1 MITPSNKDEGKSGRT
16 EVSVNSTSAKIRTLS
31 RKCFFQRDLQ
41 IIVFFL
47 LSARSYVPI
56 EFKFVSKKK
65 EQDNTNRFVIILI
78 VFKFLSWIVVLLE
91 NNAL

>member
-1 MITPSNKDEGKSGRT
+1 MREKVEERKFLLTQRALNKDTFT
-16 EVSVNSTSAKIRTLS
+16 EVLLS
-31 RKCFFQRDLQ
+31 EGSSNNW
-41 IIVFFL
+41 FFL

-56 EFKFVSKKK
+56 AFKFVSKKK

-78 VFKFLSWIVVLLE
+78 VFKFLSWIVALLE

>member
-16 EVSVNSTSAKIRTLS
+16 EVSVNSTSDKIRTLS

-41 IIVFFL
+41 IIGFL

-78 VFKFLSWIVVLLE
+78 VFKFLSWVVALLE

>member
-1 MITPSNKDEGKSGRT
+1 M
-16 EVSVNSTSAKIRTLS
+16 
-31 RKCFFQRDLQ
+31 
-41 IIVFFL
+41 
-47 LSARSYVPI
+47 PI

>member
-16 EVSVNSTSAKIRTLS
+16 EVSVNSTSDKIRTLS
-31 RKCFFQRDLQ
+31 RKRFFQRDLQ
-41 IIVFFL
+41 IIGFL

-78 VFKFLSWIVVLLE
+78 VFKFLSWVVALLE

>member
-1 MITPSNKDEGKSGRT
+1 MIAPSNKDEGKSGRT
-16 EVSVNSTSAKIRTLS
+16 EVSVNSTSDKIRTLS
-31 RKCFFQRDLQ
+31 RKRFFQRDLQ
-41 IIVFFL
+41 IIGFL

-78 VFKFLSWIVVLLE
+78 VFKFLSWVVALLE

>member
-1 MITPSNKDEGKSGRT
+1 MREKVEERKFPLTQRALNKDTFT
-16 EVSVNSTSAKIRTLS
+16 EVLLS
-31 RKCFFQRDLQ
+31 EGSSNNW
-41 IIVFFL
+41 FFL
-47 LSARSYVPI
+47 LSAISYVPI

-78 VFKFLSWIVVLLE
+78 VFKFLSWIVALLE

>member
-16 EVSVNSTSAKIRTLS
+16 NVSVNSTSVKIRTLS

-41 IIVFFL
+41 IIGFL

-65 EQDNTNRFVIILI
+65 EQDNINRFVIILI